1 MIEFHDSIHSVDY
14 MIDLKDISN
23 IERRFRSSR
32 GSESNYDVIFTFKS
46 GKVIEMILSDVDV
59 TRLSSAVENT

>member
-1 MIEFHDSIHSVDY
+1 MIEFHDSVNSVDY
-14 MIDLKDISN
+14 MIDLRDISN

-32 GSESNYDVIFTFKS
+32 RSESNYDVIFTFKS
-46 GKVIEMILSDVDV
+46 GKVIEMTLSDVDV